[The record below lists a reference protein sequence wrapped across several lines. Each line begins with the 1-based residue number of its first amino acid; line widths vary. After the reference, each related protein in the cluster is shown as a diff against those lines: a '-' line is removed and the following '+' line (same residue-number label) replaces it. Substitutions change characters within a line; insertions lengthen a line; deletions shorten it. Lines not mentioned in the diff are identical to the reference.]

1 MTLLNHIL
9 LEKKNE
15 SKMSQIFSINQTI
28 NLNFTEKCY
37 QIKRKNELRKSDRH
51 IIFRPLIVF
60 LLI

>member
-1 MTLLNHIL
+1 
-9 LEKKNE
+9 
-15 SKMSQIFSINQTI
+15 MSQIFSINPTI
-28 NLNFTEKCY
+28 NLNFTEKYY